1 MKLEILGA
9 EEKEDRFVLKI
20 DYDWEFCAAV
30 AKAYGIKFASEQD
43 IEDFILYVL
52 DDIDLDKL
60 DKMRNE
66 IDE

>member
-30 AKAYGIKFASEQD
+30 AKAYGAKYASEQD
-43 IEDFILYVL
+43 IEDFILFVL
-52 DDIDLDKL
+52 DDIDIDKL
-60 DKMRNE
+60 DEMRDK
-66 IDE
+66 ID